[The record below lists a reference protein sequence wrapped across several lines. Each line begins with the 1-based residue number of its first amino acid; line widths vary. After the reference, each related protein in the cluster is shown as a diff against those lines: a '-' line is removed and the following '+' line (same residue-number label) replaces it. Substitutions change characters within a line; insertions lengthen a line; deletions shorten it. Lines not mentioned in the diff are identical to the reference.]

1 MNEKQRVLVVDDEE
15 EIVKVIKAYL
25 EKDGYDVLVAYDGYE
40 AIDKFEKNQVD
51 FVVLDLMMP
60 GLSGEDVC
68 KKIRIKSS
76 VPVLMLTAKVEEGDR
91 IYGLDLGADD
101 YLTKPFSPKELL
113 ARIRAILRRTNR
125 DSTIKAQIIEINNG
139 DLIIDTNKRDV
150 IKKEKLLDITPTEFD
165 ILQLMAQNIG
175 KVFSREE
182 LVIKVLG
189 YDYEGYDRTIDAHI
203 KNLRKKIEDKD
214 NKYII
219 TVYGIGY
226 KFMGE

>member
-40 AIDKFEKNQVD
+40 AIDKFEKNQVN
-51 FVVLDLMMP
+51 FVVLDLMIP